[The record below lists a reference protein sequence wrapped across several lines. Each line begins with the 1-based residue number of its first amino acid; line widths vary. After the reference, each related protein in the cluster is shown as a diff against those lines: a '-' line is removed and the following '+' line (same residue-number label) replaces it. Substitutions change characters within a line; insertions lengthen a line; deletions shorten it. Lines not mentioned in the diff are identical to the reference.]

1 MNQITHWLD
10 ASQVYGSNTVDLFKT
25 RDRFSDSGFLRTDSS
40 VTNRQHLP
48 TVLADSSTCTQ
59 QSLCPV
65 AGDSRVSENPMLTIM
80 HTLWMREHN
89 RIARQLAA
97 INPNWDDETLF
108 QETKRI
114 VTAQLQ
120 HITYNE
126 YLPAI
131 LG

>member
-1 MNQITHWLD
+1 MD
-10 ASQVYGSNTVDLFKT
+10 ASHVYGSSL
-25 RDRFSDSGFLRTDSS
+25 SSGSRLRSFTSGLLRTDSS
-40 VTNRQHLP
+40 EGRRQLLP
-48 TVLADSSTCTQ
+48 TTTNTPATCTQ
-59 QSLCPV
+59 PTHTFAQQACPV

-80 HTLWMREHN
+80 HTLWLREHN

-97 INPNWDDETLF
+97 FNPTWNDETLF

-114 VTAQLQ
+114 VDAQLQ